1 MNGRCCLS
9 VPALVKSLAFLLMA
23 WLLLPLAGNAQ
34 IALTSASPSASQD
47 FNSIGATATATLPAN
62 WKVLNNA
69 TVRTVDAFA
78 SALTATTQAGSNN
91 ISTSA
96 TNGIYNFGDGTTT
109 TDRAIGGISSGAAS
123 KSVNLYTSLQNND
136 ANPINSFT
144 IGYDIEKYRGG
155 SNAAGFAIQLYYS
168 TDGTTWTS
176 AGASFLNTFAADASN
191 AGYTPAPGSFV
202 SVSNTLTPASP
213 VAPGSVLYLA
223 WNYSVAT
230 GTTTTNAQGL
240 GIDNFAVTASYG
252 VVTPSPA
259 VTVSPAS
266 LTGFSTTAGTAST
279 TQGITA
285 GGSNL
290 TANITVTAPT
300 GYELSTDN
308 TNYFSVITLTPAGGT
323 VTGTAIAVRISA
335 AAAVGNPAGNIT
347 VVSTGAT
354 TQTVAVSG
362 TVGSGIT
369 VNPPQSF
376 GATTISSTEIDLSAT
391 GNAGGDNIVVAF
403 NTSNT
408 FGNPTGAL
416 VAGNTISGGGTVLYS
431 GASAGFSFQHTGR
444 TPATTYYY
452 SSWSVDGSNNYS
464 TAVTTSATTS
474 APAAANVVINQVYGG
489 GGNSGAYYKNDF
501 IELYNNEPF
510 PVSLAGWSLQYASA
524 TGTGSWT
531 SGALSGTIP
540 AHSFFLVQE
549 SAGAN
554 TSAAALPTPD
564 ATGSLA
570 LSGTAG
576 KVILC
581 NVTTAQTGANPVSAV
596 IIDKVGY
603 GSNAVA
609 YEGTG
614 PAPGTENETS
624 IQRVTD
630 GVDNNQNATDFVL
643 GNPLPRNTGY
653 ITTPPAVSLLSPPNG
668 STNIPSNMV
677 PTIYFDK
684 PIAKGAGTITI
695 YENNVAGTPID
706 INDASIV
713 INNRSTLTIN
723 STLSP
728 GKSYYIL
735 ISAGAVQDIY
745 GNAFAGISTNTT
757 WAFTTY
763 NATVA
768 TTLPASFDFANCVG
782 SGLLPNGF
790 TQYSVTGDQAWDCTA
805 FGRNGASPHPDT
817 ASAPNGVQMNGYANG
832 IDHLNKDWLISPK
845 LDLTGTAYPLL
856 SFYSRNAFAGAQLQ
870 LKISTDYTGT
880 GNPELATWTDLNGK
894 FPSEGSD
901 VWTLS
906 AGINLSAYKQSSVYF
921 AFVYTSTTDDGSRWT
936 LDDISVINSL
946 VPPDPSLTLST
957 STMGF
962 GYTATGSSSTKT
974 LTLTA
979 NDLVG
984 DVTLT
989 TTGNFQVSYDN
1000 ITFGSNITIPQATAN
1015 NIPLTL
1021 YVRFSPATNNIQ
1033 YSETLNVAISD
1044 STGGVTLK
1052 GNSID
1057 PASTLN
1063 VVNWNMEWF
1072 ATPDPSLGPA
1082 DKTLQAQNAQIVL
1095 QNLHADLFILQ
1106 EVVNETALANI
1117 VSTMPG
1123 YAYKINNYGSHSN
1136 ILESNPTPLT
1146 QVQKLAFVYN
1156 TAKIS
1161 NVSTMPLLSRGIN
1174 TAADLTN
1181 PYYNDWASGRFPF
1194 MMTADVT
1201 LSDNNGG
1208 LVTHTARF
1216 INIHAKANTA
1226 PVLTSYSRRKAGA
1239 FDLDSII
1246 KADYVNDNVLI
1257 AGDFNDDLNYTI
1269 TAGITPPVTSY
1280 SDFTITDAP
1289 VYAFPTM
1296 PLSPSGQHSDVSYS
1310 SVIDNVVTTSVM
1322 NKYYLAASATVLS
1335 DVSSLVAKYG
1345 TTTSDHYPVY
1355 TQYSFSTAAALPV
1368 TLLSFTATKQHEL
1381 VKLNWATSQ
1390 ETNSAAFEVERSA
1403 NGSSFTQIGTVA
1415 AKGYS
1420 SIKTSYSFDDKQ
1432 PLAGVNYYRL
1442 KQEDQD
1448 GKFVYSPVVKISFTG
1463 QPGIR
1468 ISPNPASTY
1477 VNINIDNSSE
1487 AITIQI
1493 IDLNGRLL
1501 KQQILAPGAQNTPI
1515 RVDGLAKG
1523 LYTVKAIGSTGTSTQ
1538 KVLIQ

>member
-1 MNGRCCLS
+1 MNGRCCLP
-9 VPALVKSLAFLLMA
+9 VPALVKSLVFLFAA

-47 FNSIGATATATLPAN
+47 FNSIGSTATATLPAN

-69 TVRTVDAFA
+69 TVRSVDAF
-78 SALTATTQAGSNN
+78 SAAGTATTQAGSNN

-96 TNGIYNFGDGTTT
+96 ANGIYNFGDGATT
-109 TDRAIGGISSGAAS
+109 TDRAIGGISSGSAS

-136 ANPINSFT
+136 ANPISSFT
-144 IGYDIEKYRGG
+144 ISYDIEKYRGG

-168 TDGTTWTS
+168 TDGVTWTS
-176 AGASFLNTFAADASN
+176 AGASFLNTFAADGSN
-191 AGYTPAPGSFV
+191 AGYTPAPGSST

-213 VAPGSVLYLA
+213 VASGAVIYLA
-223 WNYSVAT
+223 WNYSVAS

-252 VVTPSPA
+252 AVTPSPA
-259 VTVSPAS
+259 VTASPAS
-266 LTGFSTTAGTAST
+266 LTGFSTTTGTASAA
-279 TQGITA
+279 QNISA
-285 GGSNL
+285 GGTNL

-308 TNYFSVITLTPAGGT
+308 TNYSSVVTLTPTAGT
-323 VTGTAIAVRISA
+323 VAATPIAVRISA
-335 AAAVGNPAGNIT
+335 AAAVGSPAGNIT
-347 VVSTGAT
+347 LVSAGAT

-362 TVGSGIT
+362 TVGSGVT

-376 GATTISSTEIDLSAT
+376 GATTISSTEIDLTAT
-391 GNAGGDNIVVAF
+391 GNAGGNNIVAAF

-408 FGNPTGAL
+408 FGTPTGAL

-431 GASAGFSFQHTGR
+431 GPSAGFSYQHTGR

-464 TAVTTSATTS
+464 TAVTASATTS

-501 IELYNNEPF
+501 IELYNNESF

-524 TGTGSWT
+524 AGTGSWT
-531 SGALSGTIP
+531 SSALSGTIP

-549 SAGAN
+549 AAGAN
-554 TSAAALPTPD
+554 ASAVALPTPD
-564 ATGSLA
+564 ATGSLS

-581 NVTTAQTGANPVSAV
+581 NVTTAQTGANPTGAV

-630 GVDNNQNATDFVL
+630 GVDNNQNATDFVV

-653 ITTPPAVSLLSPPNG
+653 ITTPPTVSLLSPPNG
-668 STNIPSNMV
+668 ATAIPSNMV

-684 PIAKGAGTITI
+684 PIAKGTGAITI
-695 YENNVAGTPID
+695 YENGVAGTPID
-706 INDASIV
+706 INSASVV
-713 INNRSTLTIN
+713 ISNRSTLTIN
-723 STLSP
+723 STLLP

-735 ISAGAVQDIY
+735 VGAGAVQDIY
-745 GNAFAGISTNTT
+745 GNAFAGISSNTT

-768 TTLPASFDFANCVG
+768 TTVPANFDFASCVG

-790 TQYSVTGDQAWDCTA
+790 TQYSVTGDQAWDCTS
-805 FGRNGASPHPDT
+805 FGRNGASANPDT
-817 ASAPNGVQMNGYANG
+817 ATAPYGVQMNGYASG
-832 IDHLNKDWLISPK
+832 VDHLNRDWLISPK
-845 LDLTGTAYPLL
+845 MDLTGTAYPLL
-856 SFYSRNAFAGAQLQ
+856 SFYSRNAFAGDQLQ
-870 LKISTDYTGT
+870 LKISTDYSGS

-894 FPSEGSD
+894 FPSVGSD

-946 VPPDPSLTLST
+946 TPPAPSLTLST
-957 STMGF
+957 ANLEF
-962 GYTATGSSSTKT
+962 GYTATGNSSTKT

-989 TTGNFQVSYDN
+989 TTGNFQVSFDN
-1000 ITFGSNITIPQATAN
+1000 ASFGSSVTIPQATAN

-1021 YVRFSPATNNIQ
+1021 YVRFSPMTNNIQ
-1033 YSETLNVAISD
+1033 YKDSMYVAISD
-1044 STGGVTLK
+1044 STAKVIFK

-1082 DKTLQAQNAQIVL
+1082 DKNLQAQNAQVVL
-1095 QNLHADLFILQ
+1095 QNLHADVFILQ

-1136 ILESNPTPLT
+1136 ITESNPSPLT
-1146 QVQKLAFVYN
+1146 EVQKLAFVYN
-1156 TAKIS
+1156 TAKVS
-1161 NVSTMPLLSRGIN
+1161 NVTTQPLLSRGIN
-1174 TAADLTN
+1174 TTTDLTN

-1194 MMTADVT
+1194 MMTADVK

-1208 LVTHTARF
+1208 FITHPVRF

-1226 PVLTSYSRRKAGA
+1226 PVLTSYDRREAGA
-1239 FDLDSII
+1239 KDLDSII
-1246 KADYVNDNVLI
+1246 SADYINDNVLI

-1269 TAGITPPVTSY
+1269 TAGKNPPITSY
-1280 SDFTITDAP
+1280 HIFTIDHAAQ
-1289 VYAFPTM
+1289 YAFPTM

-1310 SVIDNVVTTSVM
+1310 SVIDNVVTTKAM
-1322 NKYYLAASATVLS
+1322 DKYYLAASATVLS

-1355 TQYSFSTAAALPV
+1355 SQYSFSTAAALPV
-1368 TLLSFTATKQHEL
+1368 KLLSFTATKQNDA
-1381 VKLNWATSQ
+1381 VKLDWATSQ
-1390 ETNSAAFEVERSA
+1390 EINSKSFEVERSA
-1403 NGSSFTQIGTVA
+1403 GTAGFTTIGSVE

-1420 SIKTSYSFDDKQ
+1420 SVTTSYSFLDKQ
-1432 PLAGVNYYRL
+1432 PLQGLNVYRL
-1442 KQEDQD
+1442 KQVDLD
-1448 GKFVYSPVVKISFTG
+1448 GKYEYSPVVKISFSR

-1468 ISPNPASTY
+1468 ITPNPASSF
-1477 VNINIDNSSE
+1477 VNIGLDNSNG
-1487 AITIQI
+1487 AITVQI

-1501 KQQILAPGAQNTPI
+1501 KQQILAPGAQNTSI

-1523 LYTVKAIGSTGTSTQ
+1523 IYTVKAIANTGTVTQ